1 MERFLRKYDKECM
14 KMMLLK
20 HEETFRQ
27 QVQELHRLYRVQKL
41 LMRDTKI
48 KQSFADC
55 TQYHV
60 GGGKDAAD
68 SCVPSSSHRERRR
81 RRRRVLNLELPAD
94 EYIERA
100 EEDAMLEGE
109 QEGDIELT
117 LATGSS
123 SWRKREETSLTSDS
137 VASVSSSSTE
147 SGGLKLSGHGWEL
160 QQQVGDV
167 NISYELGGGL
177 REDRL
182 QHPSWHLQCLSL
194 RMT

>member
-41 LMRDTKI
+41 LMTDVKI

-68 SCVPSSSHRERRR
+68 SCVPSSSHRDRRR

-100 EEDAMLEGE
+100 EEDAMLEVE

-123 SWRKREETSLTSDS
+123 SWRKREETSLTCDS

-160 QQQVGDV
+160 QQVGDV

-182 QHPSWHLQCLSL
+182 QQPSWHLQCLSL